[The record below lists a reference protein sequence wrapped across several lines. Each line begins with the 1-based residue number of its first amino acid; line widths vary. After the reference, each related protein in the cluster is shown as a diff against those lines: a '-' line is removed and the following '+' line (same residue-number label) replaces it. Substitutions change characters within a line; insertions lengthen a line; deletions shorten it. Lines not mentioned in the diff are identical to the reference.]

1 MQTIILI
8 LTIFLLL
15 VSVLLFMLLLIQ
27 SRQLRTLQRQMLELA
42 GAARTQTGL
51 LEGMDR
57 NIRQNMDAASLR
69 NEERM
74 RTFSAESF
82 QRLESIR
89 QTVSQVLS
97 DMQKEQSQQLD
108 AMRSVVD
115 EKMQK
120 VLEERMQQAFSAVN
134 ERLEQVHRGL
144 GEMQGLAAGVGDL
157 KKLLTN
163 VKTRGEIGE
172 IRLDALLQDIF
183 AENQFFRNARTGRGV
198 VEFALRLPD
207 AAGGERLLPVDAK
220 FAGDTYRHLQDAY
233 ETGDKK
239 EIEKRQKLLWAAIEK
254 ESQDIAQ
261 KYIDP
266 PSTTD
271 YAVLFLPTE
280 GLYTEAVRGGLL
292 ERMFQKYRIFI
303 AGPSTAAALF
313 TSLQMGMQSA
323 AVERS
328 SKEVWR
334 LLGEVRTEFCKFAE
348 ALARTQDKLH
358 SASDELEKLV
368 GVRTRQME
376 RRLSTVS
383 HYLTEQS
390 SGEEN
395 RS

>member
-8 LTIFLLL
+8 LTVFLLL
-15 VSVLLFMLLLIQ
+15 GLVLLSLLAVIQ
-27 SRQLRTLQRQMLELA
+27 SRQLRSMQRQMLELTA
-42 GAARTQTGL
+42 ALRAQDGRLEGLDRGIRRDMGAAALQ
-51 LEGMDR
+51 
-57 NIRQNMDAASLR
+57 

-82 QRLESIR
+82 QRLEAIR
-89 QTVSQVLS
+89 QTVFQSLT
-97 DMQKEQSQQLD
+97 DMQAEQSRQLN

-134 ERLEQVHRGL
+134 QRLEQVHRGL

-183 AENQFFRNARTGRGV
+183 AENQFLRNARAGKGI

-207 AAGGERLLPVDAK
+207 AGDGERLLPVDAK
-220 FAGDTYRHLQDAY
+220 FAGDTYLHLRDAY

-239 EIEKRQKLLWAAIEK
+239 EIERRQRLLWAAIGK
-254 ESQDIAQ
+254 EAQDIAQ

-266 PSTTD
+266 PATTD

-292 ERMFQKYRIFI
+292 EEMFRKYRIFI

-328 SKEVWR
+328 SREVWR
-334 LLGEVRTEFCKFAE
+334 LLGEVRTEFGKFAE

-376 RRLSTVS
+376 RRLSSVQ
-383 HYLTEQS
+383 HYLTEQR

-395 RS
+395 IS